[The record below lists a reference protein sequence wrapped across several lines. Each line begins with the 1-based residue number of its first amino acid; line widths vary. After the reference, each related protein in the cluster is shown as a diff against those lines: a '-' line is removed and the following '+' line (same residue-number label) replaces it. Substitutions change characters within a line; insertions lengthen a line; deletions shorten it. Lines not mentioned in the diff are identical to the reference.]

1 MLSVLKSSEKR
12 PSGAGEGRT
21 TGMRGQ
27 DWKRSPKVEVEFSKV
42 KVEEDEEKR
51 YMEEHLERKG
61 ITGNFPDTLCLP

>member
-1 MLSVLKSSEKR
+1 
-12 PSGAGEGRT
+12 
-21 TGMRGQ
+21 MRGQ